1 MRLLRQMTVDPPNH
15 HLKFPRISSSVS
27 TQPTKTDAYPLI
39 RDPKQTLLDALK
51 RASKT
56 QSNPHQSKL
65 IHSLA
70 IQSGLARDVRIANG
84 LLILY
89 TKHGADH
96 LSLAQKLF
104 DEISDR
110 DTFTYTIMITAHARL
125 GPPALGLRLL
135 SRMLREEGGLRPN
148 RFTLSAAL
156 KCCAALQ
163 DGERARQIHA
173 WVLRNGVGD
182 VVLGNS
188 IMDSYAKC
196 GWFGRARRVFDSMA
210 GDARDAA
217 SWNIMMRACARGR
230 DAAGA
235 VGLFERS
242 PVRDVVSWN
251 TIISGRMRDGFDGD
265 ALGLL
270 YRMAETGTGFNGFTF
285 SMALTLVGGLGLVEL
300 GTQVHARML
309 RCVFECDLC
318 LVNSLIDM
326 YCKCGRLRE
335 AFVVFERA
343 RGSCSSLVLSSTM
356 VAGLTQNGRF
366 DEAFSLFSDML
377 RGGEVKPNQH
387 MLTSVVSGCA
397 DSGTLGLC
405 RQVHA
410 RIEKSVCE
418 RDVCLECALVDA
430 YAKCGSLEDA
440 HKVFVGASEHN
451 VVLWGSTINAY
462 ALHGRGVEAVRLF
475 EEMLRENVRPNEAC
489 FVAVLSACS
498 HSGMVEEGRKY
509 FKLMREECK
518 VCASVEHYVCMVDLF
533 GRAGRVEEAKEF
545 ICENGLAEVGVV
557 WKALLFACQVRGDRE
572 MARWA
577 YEQMVR
583 IRADDDGAYVSF
595 SNVLSSSGQW
605 EEAAEVRALMRGRRV
620 RKRWS
625 WSWLE
630 LKEEMREFSGR

>member
-1 MRLLRQMTVDPPNH
+1 MRHPKSIVLSGALSALIVMT
-15 HLKFPRISSSVS
+15 L
-27 TQPTKTDAYPLI
+27 
-39 RDPKQTLLDALK
+39 
-51 RASKT
+51 
-56 QSNPHQSKL
+56 
-65 IHSLA
+65 
-70 IQSGLARDVRIANG
+70 GLARDVRVANG

-89 TKHGADH
+89 TKHGEDH

-135 SRMLREEGGLRPN
+135 SRMLLEEGGLRPN

-156 KCCAALQ
+156 KCCAASQ
-163 DGERARQIHA
+163 DGELARQIHA
-173 WVLRNGVGD
+173 WVLRNGVSD

-196 GWFGRARRVFDSMA
+196 GWFGRAWRVFDSLA
-210 GDARDAA
+210 GDARDAV
-217 SWNIMMRACARGR
+217 SWNIMMRACARGG

-242 PVRDVVSWN
+242 PVRDVASWN

-270 YRMAETGTGFNGFTF
+270 RRMAETGTGFNGFTF
-285 SMALTLVGGLGLVEL
+285 SMALT
-300 GTQVHARML
+300 
-309 RCVFECDLC
+309 
-318 LVNSLIDM
+318 
-326 YCKCGRLRE
+326 
-335 AFVVFERA
+335 
-343 RGSCSSLVLSSTM
+343 
-356 VAGLTQNGRF
+356 
-366 DEAFSLFSDML
+366 
-377 RGGEVKPNQH
+377 
-387 MLTSVVSGCA
+387 
-397 DSGTLGLC
+397 
-405 RQVHA
+405 
-410 RIEKSVCE
+410 
-418 RDVCLECALVDA
+418 LVDA

-440 HKVFVGASEHN
+440 HKVFVGASKRN

-462 ALHGRGVEAVRLF
+462 ALHGRGGEAVRLF

-509 FKLMREECK
+509 FKLMREECE

-533 GRAGRVEEAKEF
+533 GRAGLVEEAKEF
-545 ICENGLAEVGVV
+545 ICENGIAEVGVV
-557 WKALLFACQVRGDRE
+557 WKALLFACQARGDRE

-595 SNVLSSSGQW
+595 SNVLSSSGRW
-605 EEAAEVRALMRGRRV
+605 EEAAEVRALMRGRGV

-630 LKEEMREFSGR
+630 SKEEEMREFSGR